1 MVRMA
6 YSRDHPRMRRIIL
19 SVVLLTCCNLQAL
32 ADEYVA
38 DAFPLR
44 NHNPFLQIFGL
55 PKFQTAELVRP
66 DRFDFAISYDI
77 TNDADEAQRPDGD
90 LVIDGETQTIAASL
104 RHRVFERMEIG
115 IDVPYVSH
123 SGGTL
128 DSLIKDWHSLVGLSN
143 SMREGPNDQIHHS
156 FAQDGTTY
164 YELLAGASGIGDVQ
178 LSAAYAMQHVTL
190 RAGVKLPTGDPD
202 KLTGGG
208 ATDFSLGLYANHT
221 TTLLDRA
228 FDYSGFLGILVLGD
242 GDVMPEF
249 QESAVPYGGLALRW
263 HATERLALSTQ
274 LSVQGSYYDID
285 IDDLGGTTVQLGIG
299 GDYRFKRT
307 LLRLAIVED
316 IAGDATPDFAL
327 HLSIRSFG
335 G

>member
-1 MVRMA
+1 
-6 YSRDHPRMRRIIL
+6 
-19 SVVLLTCCNLQAL
+19 
-32 ADEYVA
+32 
-38 DAFPLR
+38 
-44 NHNPFLQIFGL
+44 
-55 PKFQTAELVRP
+55 
-66 DRFDFAISYDI
+66 
-77 TNDADEAQRPDGD
+77 
-90 LVIDGETQTIAASL
+90 
-104 RHRVFERMEIG
+104 
-115 IDVPYVSH
+115 VPYVSH
-123 SGGTL
+123 SGGAL

-190 RAGVKLPTGDPD
+190 RAGVKLPTGDPG
-202 KLTGGG
+202 KLTGSG
-208 ATDFSLGLYANHT
+208 ATDFSLGLYANRT
-221 TTLLDRA
+221 TTLFDRA
-228 FDYSGFLGILVLGD
+228 FDYSGFMGILVLGD

-249 QESAVPYGGLALRW
+249 QESTVPYGGLALRW

-274 LSVQGSYYDID
+274 LSLQGSYYDID
-285 IDDLGGTTVQLGIG
+285 IDDLGGTTVQLSIG

>member
-1 MVRMA
+1 MVVTVL
-6 YSRDHPRMRRIIL
+6 SRNHPRMRTISLCIVSLICCL
-19 SVVLLTCCNLQAL
+19 SQGYA
-32 ADEYVA
+32 EERVA

-44 NHNPFLQIFGL
+44 NYNPFLQIFGL

-66 DRFDFAISYDI
+66 DRFDFAVSYDI
-77 TNDADEAQRPDGD
+77 ANDADDAERSSGE
-90 LVIDGETQTIAASL
+90 LLIDGEMQTLSLSL
-104 RHRVFERMEIG
+104 RHRVLERMEIG

-156 FAQDGTTY
+156 FAQDGITY
-164 YELLAGASGIGDVQ
+164 YELTDAASGIGDVQ

-202 KLTGGG
+202 KLTGSG
-208 ATDFSLGLYANHT
+208 ATDFSLGLYATRT
-221 TTLLDRA
+221 TTLFDRA
-228 FDYSGFLGILVLGD
+228 FDYSGFLGILILGD

-249 QESAVPYGGLALRW
+249 QENAVPYGGLALRW
-263 HATERLALSTQ
+263 HATERLAIATQ
-274 LSVQGSYYDID
+274 LSLQGSYYDID
-285 IDDLGGTTVQLGIG
+285 IDEAGGSTIQLAIG
-299 GDYRFKRT
+299 GDYRFKRS
-307 LLRLAIVED
+307 LIRLAIVED
-316 IAGDATPDFAL
+316 IAAGAAPDFAL
-327 HLSIRSFG
+327 HLSFRSFG